1 MFTGWMGKGKDY
13 INNKKGPGELDVS
26 RKIIM
31 GTMKSFSG
39 LKLPDLSLLQ
49 GRSGRVDIDGLT
61 SGTLTHEMREAD

>member
-1 MFTGWMGKGKDY
+1 MLTGWMGKGKDY

-49 GRSGRVDIDGLT
+49 APRKYHHVHGST
-61 SGTLTHEMREAD
+61 SLRPPVMRALA